1 MNKARMI
8 GMITLLIMLLAA
20 YSVMALDTVSLRQ
33 NMWRWASLE
42 TKISGGLDFDFG
54 NNQDPMIS
62 TEEAYQALD
71 EVRQKV
77 SLIVASIKTEKEM
90 QEARVVAKEFSAM
103 FNKHAEVGKALGK
116 LLDMQEKYLS
126 AHGN

>member
-1 MNKARMI
+1 MI